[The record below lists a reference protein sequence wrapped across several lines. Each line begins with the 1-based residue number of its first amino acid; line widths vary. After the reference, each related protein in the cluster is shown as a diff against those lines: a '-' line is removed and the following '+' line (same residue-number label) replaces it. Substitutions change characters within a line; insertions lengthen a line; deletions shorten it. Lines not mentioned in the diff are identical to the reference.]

1 MNETSSTSTGRG
13 AFSELQEALS
23 GLFENIVGR
32 SPGFGLERRYPR
44 SELRV
49 EDDGYRVFADL
60 PGMQRDDI
68 DVSVSGHTLTIS
80 GRWAELEVPDNSETV
95 RRERPR
101 GKFARAVQLPDD
113 IDPMS
118 VVAHFRDGV
127 LEVRLGKPSAAR
139 GRSIKVEA
147 TQEEPKQGGQKRKKA
162 VKVDKEA
169 SNH

>member
-1 MNETSSTSTGRG
+1 MNETSSTAAGRG
-13 AFSELQEALS
+13 ALSELQEALS
-23 GLFENIVGR
+23 GLFENIAGR
-32 SPGFGLERRYPR
+32 GPGFGLDRRYPR
-44 SELRV
+44 YELRV

-60 PGMQRDDI
+60 PGMQRDEI
-68 DVSVSGHTLTIS
+68 DVSVSGRTLTIS
-80 GRWAELEVPDNSETV
+80 GVWPELKAPADAETV

-101 GKFARAVQLPDD
+101 GKFARAVQLPDE
-113 IDPMS
+113 IDPMT

-147 TQEEPKQGGQKRKKA
+147 TQEEPEPGKKRKKA
-162 VKVDKEA
+162 DKES